1 MSAYREIAIPGEVGR
16 ARRPTPRRAAAQG
29 DWRAVLVGALKAA
42 GTTCR
47 SSPGT
52 VLGSLVALGAAG
64 FICVNAL
71 GYQAGR
77 HPAPIL
83 PKLAQKAPPREAA
96 PAAKEP
102 VRDVAR
108 DPARPEAERA
118 AAPAPAKPASR
129 DAIGELIHA
138 DDTTASVTPKASP
151 ARAAAK
157 PAASKEAAKEASRE
171 ASKTAKPEK
180 ETDPVLKAQKALSK
194 LGYPIKA
201 DGAMGP
207 GTRAAIEKFERS
219 AKLPVTGEASGRTL
233 RELVT
238 RAGHG

>member
-1 MSAYREIAIPGEVGR
+1 MSGYREIAIPGEVGR
-16 ARRPTPRRAAAQG
+16 APRPAPRRAAAQG
-29 DWRAVLVGALKAA
+29 DWRAVLTGALKAA

-47 SSPGT
+47 TSPGT
-52 VLGSLVALGAAG
+52 VLGSLVAVGAAA
-64 FICVNAL
+64 FVCVNAL

-83 PKLAQKAPPREAA
+83 PKLAQKAPREAA

-108 DPARPEAERA
+108 DPARPELDRA
-118 AAPAPAKPASR
+118 ATAVPAKPASR

-138 DDTTASVTPKASP
+138 DETTASVTPKGSP
-151 ARAAAK
+151 PRAAAK
-157 PAASKEAAKEASRE
+157 PASKEAPKE
-171 ASKTAKPEK
+171 ASKTAKSEK
-180 ETDPVLKAQKALSK
+180 ETDPVLRAQKALSK

-219 AKLPVTGEASGRTL
+219 AKLPVTGEVSGRTL

-238 RAGHG
+238 RAGAV